1 MANAKALL
9 NDSISYATDAYSA
22 AKGADALLILTEWKE
37 FASLDLTRIRELLKY
52 PIVLDG
58 RNLYAPEAMAK
69 AGLDYHSIGR
79 AARAISHPI
88 PVQTRIAD

>member
-1 MANAKALL
+1 MRWSVALVFV
-9 NDSISYATDAYSA
+9 AGA
-22 AKGADALLILTEWKE
+22 AVTAFADDPPEWKE
-37 FASLDLTRIRELLKY
+37 FASLDLIRIRELLKY

-69 AGLDYHSIGR
+69 AGLDYHSVGR

-88 PVQTRIAD
+88 PVQARVAD